1 MKRLAGNSGIATADF
16 RDSRGCVTC
25 PIMLAPTPAFT
36 GVIPILATPFNDDES
51 LDLVSLDRMIRFFG
65 DLGANGFTVL
75 GVLGEASRLI
85 DAERTQVIRTA
96 VAAANGKPVIVG
108 TSHAGTAATIMHTRE
123 AADLGAAAVM
133 VAPSKQPVPSEVVVF
148 EYFRRVVESSPIP
161 VVVQDHPLSTEVHMT
176 VPLLL
181 RLANEL
187 PGVSCVKAEATP
199 SPARIAA
206 LKAGIKRSDVT
217 VLTGLG
223 ALYGF
228 FDLEHGSNGFNTGF
242 AFPEVL
248 HAMVARMR
256 SGDAGGARRIY
267 ARYLPLMVFEQQ
279 PGVAI
284 RKEILR
290 MRGLLGSNRVRHPG
304 ATIEAGTTAQLHRLL
319 EATFPGQ
326 DLRQPVRIDP

>member
-1 MKRLAGNSGIATADF
+1 
-16 RDSRGCVTC
+16 
-25 PIMLAPTPAFT
+25 MLAPTPAFT

-65 DLGANGFTVL
+65 GLGANGFTVL
-75 GVLGEASRLI
+75 GVLGEANRLI
-85 DAERTQVIRTA
+85 DAERTQIIRTA
-96 VAAANGKPVIVG
+96 VAAAGGKPVIVG
-108 TSHAGTAATIMHTRE
+108 TSHAGTAATIMHSRE
-123 AADLGAAAVM
+123 AADLGAAGVM
-133 VAPSKQPVPSEVVVF
+133 IAPSKQPVPCDAVVF
-148 EYFRRVVESSPIP
+148 EYFRRVVEASPLP
-161 VVVQDHPLSTEVHMT
+161 VVVQDHPLSTEVHLS

-181 RLANEL
+181 RLSNEL
-187 PGVSCVKAEATP
+187 PGVSCIKAEATP

-206 LKAGIKRSDVT
+206 LKAGIKRPEVA

-228 FDLEHGSNGFNTGF
+228 FDLERGSDGFNTGF

-248 HAMVARMR
+248 QALVARVR
-256 SGDAGGARRIY
+256 AGDTEGAHRIY

-290 MRGLLGSNRVRHPG
+290 MRGLLASNRVRHPA
-304 ATIEAGTTAQLHRLL
+304 ATIEAGTTSQLHRLL

-326 DLRQPVRIDP
+326 NLAEPIQIDG